1 MKFIRKSHAPEDV
14 SLFISNTSFFHVLP
28 YIKRHFLCLKFNIT
42 HLLERL
48 QYFHEVTLKT
58 FNIHAPEVHYKS
70 SFISHYV
77 RHFDE
82 TDFVKHSRSKAWWSF
97 NLERLFSDFLPW
109 SFLTWLSSSGEFNIL
124 TFHET
129 LHETFLCRCHL
140 SWKFSC
146 KFFEVFFVSWNFDNF
161 FMKVIFDKHFIFF
174 IELLWTYFNFW
185 FVFDV

>member
-1 MKFIRKSHAPEDV
+1 MLLKMWVFSFQTLLFFTSCHTSRDTFFAWSST
-14 SLFISNTSFFHVLP
+14 SLI
-28 YIKRHFLCLKFNIT
+28 
-42 HLLERL
+42 LLERL
-48 QYFHEVTLKT
+48 QYLHEVTLKT